1 MVDVDHLHQ
10 LLTVPTLKW
19 RTRRSEGPPQLTD
32 NVAEVQAF
40 AREENVHRGEP
51 VTIQGRFESGTLFRA
66 AYLPGQREELL
77 RLTAIGGNGLGPYP
91 TPATCD
97 LNP

>member
-40 AREENVHRGEP
+40 GSLNP
-51 VTIQGRFESGTLFRA
+51 A
-66 AYLPGQREELL
+66 ASVL
-77 RLTAIGGNGLGPYP
+77 RLQRQRLHGWPPAGLADAGHERWPWSP
-91 TPATCD
+91 R
-97 LNP
+97 